1 MNLFKKSYIAAMSVV
16 AAFGILTGCEEE
28 ETGVAKAVMA
38 SASTL
43 IFDAQNPD
51 EQVITVYSDGNW
63 SADVPEW
70 VSIFP
75 SEGSGTTD
83 VTVNVSENMRDGAV
97 DNPRKENLVFHG
109 KTIAS
114 RAIVVVHQSGD
125 KYRDVPS
132 VSISDVINAE
142 DEYVLLLSN
151 VQVVALSSKGFVVSD
166 GTDAIYVKSS
176 SAVEV
181 GDNVQIWGEKGT
193 DKNIAVVLADRCET
207 ASNTAV
213 TYPSAKDITE
223 TLDSYTATKS
233 EYVKVS
239 GVLNGTKVTVDG
251 AEVMSL
257 NIVDAHSSLNL
268 GELSTHN
275 VEVYG
280 YFVGVAAPV
289 VNVIASSIVDNGAA
303 QIKTLAKWYIGDKTH
318 GCNYEETFP
327 ANATIN
333 SVDGEF
339 GGYIQYVT
347 EDLENTDGNKKFKR
361 DVESGNPRVTG
372 AWTGDYW
379 LFHSD
384 NKVLAGD
391 QVQIVFQA
399 RVSGTG
405 HKFWRLEYLDG
416 NVWKVAGKE
425 LKTSEPGSEISYTH
439 TMIDNSTNITVNTTV
454 AYTSDTDICEF
465 RFVCAANWQLNGNG
479 ALAARNGG
487 TARLAVNDPE
497 DGTIQPQLVMLGG
510 SGGLAANVI
519 FQDDFSWLT
528 PMIEAYNNDNSSN
541 PIGQTVEYSN
551 ASGHNN
557 APNAYTAE
565 PFASEFP
572 AALAAQGYVDLNPG
586 EKLIYPQDTYLK
598 FSRTGGHNTGLQL
611 PKLALSKPTDLM
623 FEMDYCAMIQGDGT
637 VDDAKLI
644 LIIDGEGT
652 FDNGTKISDEMTNNQ
667 EAGKMFWTH
676 GEVHAK
682 GVTADTKVYLVMSR
696 VYNADNGTFNWGVSG
711 AGRFFLDNLKVTKE

>member
-16 AAFGILTGCEEE
+16 ASVGILSGCEEE

-43 IFDAQNPD
+43 TFDAQNPD

-142 DEYVLLLSN
+142 DEYVVLLSN

-347 EDLENTDGNKKFKR
+347 EDLENTDGNNRFKR

-439 TMIDNSTNITVNTTV
+439 TMIDPSTNITVNTTV

-465 RFVCAANWQLNGNG
+465 RFVCAANWQLNGKG

-519 FQDDFSWLT
+519 FQEDFEWL
-528 PMIEAYNNDNSSN
+528 NDWAIAGNGE
-541 PIGQTVEYSN
+541 PAGRTVETDDLN
-551 ASGHNN
+551 AN
-557 APNAYTAE
+557 APQLPTPVVDEVSALQALLDKGYTFERWNKANQTTGECIYLQQNYLKVGKTGYHAKVNLPPMKGRNGANNYFMTFDWCPMRQGSGKLDPVNMVVIVTNGSDVKTFTVPTHGWENGHKLEWITAE
-565 PFASEFP
+565 VNLE
-572 AALAAQGYVDLNPG
+572 GVT
-586 EKLIYPQDTYLK
+586 IDT
-598 FSRTGGHNTGLQL
+598 N
-611 PKLALSKPTDLM
+611 
-623 FEMDYCAMIQGDGT
+623 
-637 VDDAKLI
+637 
-644 LIIDGEGT
+644 
-652 FDNGTKISDEMTNNQ
+652 TKITITQIE
-667 EAGKMFWTH
+667 E
-676 GEVHAK
+676 EL
-682 GVTADTKVYLVMSR
+682 TASTANR
-696 VYNADNGTFNWGVSG
+696 W
-711 AGRFFLDNLKVTKE
+711 FLDNIKIEVK